1 MILYSF
7 ARRRLPAEKYLE
19 NIEQEKFVVLALNTK
34 NDIIARNE
42 IFCGSLDASIV
53 HPRDIKTLLKK
64 TLLNYSFHIEYM
76 YLM

>member
-1 MILYSF
+1 M
-7 ARRRLPAEKYLE
+7 
-19 NIEQEKFVVLALNTK
+19 VLALNTK